1 MSAWG
6 GRGDAAQISAILSG
20 AALRLGLS
28 AGGPVRRFDFPPR
41 DASEANNWGLTAFQE
56 DTCAGLLRSA
66 ALLPDI
72 PQQMADRFRAS
83 RSVREIGQ
91 GSAETANG
99 PDFFRALAAPLYARG
114 LPVQCLPVSGEWLC
128 ARLDATTDL
137 AAEMQLSRFIGWCPA
152 RSPSPEWRWSG
163 WFGSHSSCRGSAM
176 ALFHGGAEQVTVMEV
191 LRHRSPLSS
200 RPYITNAARMADLA

>member
-99 PDFFRALAAPLYARG
+99 PDFFHALAAPLYARG
-114 LPVQCLPVSGEWLC
+114 LPVQGLPISGEWLC

-163 WFGSHSSCRGSAM
+163 SARTAPAAEAPM